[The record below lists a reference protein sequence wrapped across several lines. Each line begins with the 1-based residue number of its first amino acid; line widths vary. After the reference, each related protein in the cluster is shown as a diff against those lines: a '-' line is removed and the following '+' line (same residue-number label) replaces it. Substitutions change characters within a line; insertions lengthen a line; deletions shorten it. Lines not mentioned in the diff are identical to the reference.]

1 MFAPRSWA
9 ARADRRCLR
18 RDTESP
24 DRQPERTRPEEDNAM
39 YTRPERAKKNAEDSE
54 GHERLASYVLG
65 RFGRKR
71 TCFVSPEW
79 L

>member
-1 MFAPRSWA
+1 
-9 ARADRRCLR
+9 
-18 RDTESP
+18 
-24 DRQPERTRPEEDNAM
+24 M